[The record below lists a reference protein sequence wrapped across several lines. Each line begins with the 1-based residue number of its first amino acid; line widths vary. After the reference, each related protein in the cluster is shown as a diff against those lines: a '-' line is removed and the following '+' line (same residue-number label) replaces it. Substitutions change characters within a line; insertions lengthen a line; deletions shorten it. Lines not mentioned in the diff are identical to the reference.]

1 MKVRTL
7 CETAEGEWA
16 VKEDEVGRV
25 TVTSACLFE
34 QQIAN
39 AKTPEGQL
47 DIDVLKALV
56 EAAYD
61 EKELERANADRLAAE
76 EVKQVLADL
85 ELQNLRFKAALDN
98 MAQGLALFDSA
109 GQLVVSNFKY
119 AELIGL
125 PQDDSCIGLQLF
137 EVLER
142 STMLGEPE
150 QVERR
155 LLSVE
160 YEVLNK
166 TRGGSAEQVWPDG
179 RTISIVRRPVDDG
192 GFLDTVADITE
203 TRQATAQIAHLARHD
218 ALTDLPNRLLLRE
231 RLAEAI
237 AAANSNHTA
246 AVLCLDL
253 DRFKGV
259 NDTLGHPMGD
269 ALLVAVSRRLRSVV
283 RDGDLVARLGG
294 DEFAVIQHLLPSAA
308 EPEALARRIVSVLS
322 QPYDIEGQLVQIG
335 VSIGIERIR
344 DAQQNADEVLRNAD
358 LALYR
363 AKEEGRGGYRVFEP
377 SMHAQASHKRQLEI
391 DLRIALESRQFEVHY
406 QSQIDLKTGEI
417 EAFEALARWRHPK
430 RGMVSPLEFIVLSE
444 ELGLIDRLGAYVLE
458 TACVDAMRWPKPV
471 RVAVNLSATQ
481 FKSGKLV
488 SIVEGALRRSGLEA
502 RRLELE
508 ITEGVLLAET
518 TSTISQLRYLK
529 QLGIHIS
536 LDDFGTGYSA
546 LSYIRSFPF
555 DRIKIDQTFV
565 RELGARAD
573 SLAIIRA
580 VAGMCGSLGIATTAE
595 GVETDDQ
602 LLIAEKCD
610 SVQGFLF
617 GRPVPAA
624 ETLALFERGP
634 HGCAA

>member
-1 MKVRTL
+1 
-7 CETAEGEWA
+7 
-16 VKEDEVGRV
+16 
-25 TVTSACLFE
+25 
-34 QQIAN
+34 
-39 AKTPEGQL
+39 
-47 DIDVLKALV
+47 
-56 EAAYD
+56 
-61 EKELERANADRLAAE
+61 
-76 EVKQVLADL
+76 
-85 ELQNLRFKAALDN
+85 
-98 MAQGLALFDSA
+98 
-109 GQLVVSNFKY
+109 
-119 AELIGL
+119 
-125 PQDDSCIGLQLF
+125 
-137 EVLER
+137 
-142 STMLGEPE
+142 
-150 QVERR
+150 
-155 LLSVE
+155 
-160 YEVLNK
+160 
-166 TRGGSAEQVWPDG
+166 
-179 RTISIVRRPVDDG
+179 
-192 GFLDTVADITE
+192 
-203 TRQATAQIAHLARHD
+203 
-218 ALTDLPNRLLLRE
+218 
-231 RLAEAI
+231 
-237 AAANSNHTA
+237 
-246 AVLCLDL
+246 
-253 DRFKGV
+253 
-259 NDTLGHPMGD
+259 
-269 ALLVAVSRRLRSVV
+269 
-283 RDGDLVARLGG
+283 
-294 DEFAVIQHLLPSAA
+294 
-308 EPEALARRIVSVLS
+308 
-322 QPYDIEGQLVQIG
+322 
-335 VSIGIERIR
+335 
-344 DAQQNADEVLRNAD
+344 
-358 LALYR
+358 
-363 AKEEGRGGYRVFEP
+363 
-377 SMHAQASHKRQLEI
+377 MHAQASHKRQLEI

-602 LLIAEKCD
+602 LRILIAEKCD